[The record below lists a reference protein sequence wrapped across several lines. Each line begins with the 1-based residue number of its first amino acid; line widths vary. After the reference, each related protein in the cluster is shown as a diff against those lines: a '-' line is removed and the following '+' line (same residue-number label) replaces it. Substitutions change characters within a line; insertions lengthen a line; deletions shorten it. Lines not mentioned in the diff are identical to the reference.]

1 MIQKRVNSAFIGTDL
16 QGRLTEA
23 GIHSLVLAGLTTDH
37 CVSSTARF
45 LRLRSASTRFL
56 RLRSASTR
64 FLRLRS
70 ARRRFEQ
77 CQHALSYGCC
87 QHALASLNGEFA
99 TIQTTEQA
107 LNAAE

>member
-70 ARRRFEQ
+70 ASTRSLTAAE
-77 CQHALSYGCC
+77 C
-87 QHALASLNGEFA
+87 QHALANLNGEFA